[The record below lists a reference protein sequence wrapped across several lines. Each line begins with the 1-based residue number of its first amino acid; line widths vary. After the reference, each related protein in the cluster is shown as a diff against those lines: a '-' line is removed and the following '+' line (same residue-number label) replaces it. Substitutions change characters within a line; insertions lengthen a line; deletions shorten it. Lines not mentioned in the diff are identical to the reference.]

1 VPLHATT
8 DRPTF
13 ISEDRLYSLRKFVS
27 DSGLSY
33 TRICQAAR
41 AGIELPM
48 VVCGKRKFV
57 RGRDGIL
64 FIEALAAHYKS
75 QATTRPDA

>member
-13 ISEDRLYSLRKFVS
+13 IDIGRLYSLRKFIS

-33 TRICQAAR
+33 TRISQAAR

-57 RGRDGIL
+57 RGRDGID
-64 FIEALAAHYKS
+64 FVERLAAHCSKPS
-75 QATTRPDA
+75 NS